1 MKNKKTLLG
10 LILVVVIL
18 FSAAL
23 FVSCNDEGNPNTGKG
38 EVYYLYENGELNKS
52 DFIRLND
59 GKWSDDDNESGSYVL
74 SGSSITIYLESNGEK
89 EEFATG
95 TLKDGVLTVTVL
107 GVEITYC
114 KEGKTPSVTPSTP
127 DEPQKDDGHSIISAT
142 EGEIRGKTVTSCVFS
157 EDGVY
162 DLRNKFTVSEGAGW
176 RAFTSPDCT
185 QPTELTKRTVNIEYG
200 WNDIYVMV
208 ENQTT
213 YENSVYNVKIYRAP
227 ISGMELTENDT
238 YRISEGIDFPEV
250 ILPDYYN
257 GKKVT
262 EIGNGAF
269 SECKSMKTLVIG
281 NCVTAIGAKAF
292 GECTLLT
299 DVVLPDSVTDVGR
312 YAFASCTNL
321 VSVTIGR
328 QVAHIGY
335 YAFSEC
341 EKLVEVINNS
351 ALKIEK
357 GIDDD
362 DLGRVGY
369 YALDVRA
376 GEKSAIDRRDGCLFY
391 RHGDT
396 VYLLGYTGDRT
407 ALTLPDDYDGSAY
420 EIYKFA
426 FYRCDTLESVII
438 GNSVKRIGEE
448 AFYHCDNLRGVGIPD
463 QITDIGEDAFYNC
476 PITEATLP
484 SCAISAIS
492 VKKLETVVITSG
504 DIEKAAFYYAKNLT
518 CVTLGTGVK
527 TIGADAFDGSKKL
540 KTLIIN
546 GKVTE
551 IGASAFSDCEI
562 SDIYITDIAMWC
574 RISGVENLMGS
585 GSEKTLYLNGEA
597 ITDLVIP
604 DGITAIGTSTFY
616 GVKNLISVT
625 VPTSVI
631 SIGKFAFRNCNSLKS
646 ITLPFV
652 GASRTAKNGYDQVFG
667 YIFGYRTASSG
678 VGSGGTNQYE
688 RYYYYIPSSI
698 RTVIISDGATAVA
711 EKAFYRCGN
720 LVNVVLP
727 DSIET
732 IGTSAFEYCDNLES
746 IRLPFLG
753 ASRTASNG
761 YDQVFGYIFGYTA
774 LDQQNSAMTW
784 TYQTYYKGK
793 WYYFNIP
800 SSIRNVTL
808 SSGIVSIYTAFSNCT
823 NLKSICYEGTLDDWV
838 QIDFESCY
846 DLLKYADLYIQDQL
860 VTDAVLTSAT
870 KINDYAF
877 ARYKKLKSITI
888 CSSVRTIGY
897 AFPECENLETVSYTG
912 TMDEW
917 GQIEFSDYGNPLQ
930 YADKFYIGDQLVT
943 NAVLTGA
950 SGINAFAF
958 YGYKTLTELSIGG
971 NVRDIGEGA
980 FYGCTGLKTLS
991 LGDSVTAI
999 GKAAFR
1005 GCSSLSHIDFGSGIK
1020 TINSEAFRGCSR
1032 LTQIKLGSSVE
1043 MINTNA
1049 FYGCSLNTIEFADG
1063 VKGVYSDSLKNCGR
1077 IKNAVLPANITGK
1090 FTWTYLETL
1099 TVRGGGEIPYET
1111 FKDCSELTTVTVENA
1126 GIGNKCFYN
1135 CSKLAKVTLGENVPW
1150 IGFSAFSGCKNLK
1163 YNGYD
1168 NALYLGNNN
1177 NPYVVLISAKSEDI
1191 TNCTISDKCKVIG
1204 TYAFRDCSGLTS
1216 VIIPDSVT
1224 SIGPGAFRDC
1234 SRLTSVTIG
1243 NGVTSIGG
1251 HAFSGCDGLT
1261 SITIP
1266 DSVTSIGDSAFWG
1279 CSELTSVTIGNGVTS
1294 IGDAFSYCSRLKY
1307 NEYDN
1312 GLYLGNG
1319 SNPYVVLIKAKSTD
1333 ITSCVINEGCKVVAD
1348 YAFNRCESLTNIVIP
1363 DGVTSIGYGAF
1374 SGCKNL
1380 KYNEYDNALY
1390 LGNNNNPY
1398 VVLISAKSEDITN
1411 CTISDKCKVI
1421 AESAFRDCSRLT
1433 SVTIPDSVTFISN
1446 SAFRDCSRLT
1456 SVVMGNGVTSIGI
1469 NAFSNCG
1476 SLKKVFYKGT
1486 DSQWENISIGY
1497 LGDSWYL
1504 AAATRYYYSESQP
1517 TESGNYWRYVDGK
1530 IVIWNKEN

>member
-1 MKNKKTLLG
+1 
-10 LILVVVIL
+10 
-18 FSAAL
+18 
-23 FVSCNDEGNPNTGKG
+23 
-38 EVYYLYENGELNKS
+38 
-52 DFIRLND
+52 
-59 GKWSDDDNESGSYVL
+59 
-74 SGSSITIYLESNGEK
+74 
-89 EEFATG
+89 
-95 TLKDGVLTVTVL
+95 
-107 GVEITYC
+107 
-114 KEGKTPSVTPSTP
+114 
-127 DEPQKDDGHSIISAT
+127 
-142 EGEIRGKTVTSCVFS
+142 
-157 EDGVY
+157 
-162 DLRNKFTVSEGAGW
+162 
-176 RAFTSPDCT
+176 
-185 QPTELTKRTVNIEYG
+185 
-200 WNDIYVMV
+200 
-208 ENQTT
+208 
-213 YENSVYNVKIYRAP
+213 
-227 ISGMELTENDT
+227 MELTENDT

-281 NCVTAIGAKAF
+281 NCVTAIGANAF

-299 DVVLPDSVTDVGR
+299 DVVLPDSVTDVGK

-448 AFYHCDNLRGVGIPD
+448 AFYHCDNLRVVGIPD

-504 DIEKAAFYYAKNLT
+504 DIEKEAFYYAENLT
-518 CVTLGTGVK
+518 SVTLGNGVK
-527 TIGADAFDGSKKL
+527 TIGTYAFAGSKKL
-540 KTLIIN
+540 KTLIIKD
-546 GKVTE
+546 KVTE
-551 IGASAFSDCEI
+551 IGASAFSDCVI

-574 RISGVENLMGS
+574 RISGVENLMES

-631 SIGKFAFRNCNSLKS
+631 SIGEFAFRNCNNLKS

-667 YIFGYRTASSG
+667 YIFGYRTTSSG
-678 VGSGGTNQYE
+678 VGSAGTTNQYKG
-688 RYYYYIPSSI
+688 YYYYIPSSI

-753 ASRTASNG
+753 ASRTADNG

-784 TYQTYYKGK
+784 TYQQYYNGK
-793 WYYFNIP
+793 YYYFNIP

-808 SSGIVSIYTAFSNCT
+808 SSGLVSIYKAFINCT

-838 QIDFESCY
+838 QIEFKQCTH
-846 DLLKYADLYIQDQL
+846 LLKYADLYIQDQL

-870 KINDYAF
+870 KINEYAF
-877 ARYKKLKSITI
+877 AGYKKLKSITI
-888 CSSVRTIGY
+888 SNSVKRIDD
-897 AFPECENLETVSYTG
+897 AFYECENLETVYYTG
-912 TMDEW
+912 TIEEW
-917 GQIEFSDYGNPLQ
+917 VQIEFSAWRNPLQ
-930 YADKFYIGDQLVT
+930 YADKFYIGDQLVA

-950 SGINAFAF
+950 SGINDFAF
-958 YGYKTLTELSIGG
+958 YGYKTLTGLSVGG
-971 NVRDIGEGA
+971 NVRNIGEGA
-980 FYGCTGLKTLS
+980 FYGCTGLNTLS
-991 LGDSVTAI
+991 LGDSVTEI
-999 GKAAFR
+999 GKAVFS

-1020 TINSEAFRGCSR
+1020 TIGSEAFRDCFR
-1032 LTQIKLGSSVE
+1032 LKQIKLGSSVE
-1043 MINTNA
+1043 MINSNA
-1049 FYGCSLNTIEFADG
+1049 FYECSLNTIELADG
-1063 VKGVYSDSLKNCGR
+1063 VKGVYSDSFNNCGR

-1111 FKDCSELTTVTVENA
+1111 FKDCGELTTVTVENA

-1135 CSKLAKVTLGENVPW
+1135 CSKLAKVTLGENVSW
-1150 IGFSAFSGCKNLK
+1150 IGFSAFQGCKNLK

-1177 NPYVVLISAKSEDI
+1177 NPYVVLIRAKSEDI

-1224 SIGPGAFRDC
+1224 SIGLGAFCDC
-1234 SRLTSVTIG
+1234 SGLTSVTIG
-1243 NGVTSIGG
+1243 NGVTSIGER
-1251 HAFSGCDGLT
+1251 AFYSGRFT
-1261 SITIP
+1261 SVTIP
-1266 DSVTSIGDSAFWG
+1266 DSVTSIGRDAFG
-1279 CSELTSVTIGNGVTS
+1279 FCDMLTSVTIGNGVTS
-1294 IGDAFSYCSRLKY
+1294 IGDAFRYCGSLKY

-1348 YAFNRCESLTNIVIP
+1348 SAFNRCESLTNIVIP
-1363 DGVTSIGYGAF
+1363 DGLTAIGDSAF
-1374 SGCKNL
+1374 SGCS
-1380 KYNEYDNALY
+1380 
-1390 LGNNNNPY
+1390 G
-1398 VVLISAKSEDITN
+1398 
-1411 CTISDKCKVI
+1411 
-1421 AESAFRDCSRLT
+1421 LT
-1433 SVTIPDSVTFISN
+1433 SITIPDSVTSIGEWAFYNCSGLTSITIGN
-1446 SAFRDCSRLT
+1446 SVTSIGDYAFRDCSGLT
-1456 SVVMGNGVTSIGI
+1456 SITIPNSVTSIG
-1469 NAFSNCG
+1469 NYAFSGCSGLQEIHFNG
-1476 SLKKVFYKGT
+1476 IK
-1486 DSQWENISIGY
+1486 SQWEAISKGGY
-1497 LGDSWYL
+1497 WNFNVPS
-1504 AAATRYYYSESQP
+1504 SCKVICS
-1517 TESGNYWRYVDGK
+1517 DGE
-1530 IVIWNKEN
+1530 ISL

>member
-10 LILVVVIL
+10 LLLIVVML
-18 FSAAL
+18 LSTAL
-23 FVSCNDEGNPNTGKG
+23 FASCKKEENPDTGKG
-38 EVYYLYENGELNKS
+38 EIYYLYKNGELNKS
-52 DFIRLND
+52 SFIQLKD
-59 GKWSDDDNESGSYVL
+59 GKWSDDDNENGTYVVSGT
-74 SGSSITIYLESNGEK
+74 SITIYVEMMGEK
-89 EEFATG
+89 EEYAKG
-95 TLKDGVLTVTVL
+95 TLKDGVLTLTIM
-107 GVEITYC
+107 GTEITYC

-127 DEPQKDDGHSIISAT
+127 DEPQKDDGHSIISAA
-142 EGEIRGKTVTSCVFS
+142 EGEIRGKIVTSCVFS

-176 RAFTSPDCT
+176 RAFMSPDCT

-238 YRISEGIDFPEV
+238 YRISKGIDFPEV

-281 NCVTAIGAKAF
+281 NCVTAIGANAF
-292 GECTLLT
+292 SECTLLT
-299 DVVLPDSVTDVGR
+299 DVVLPDSVTDVGD
-312 YAFASCTNL
+312 YAFAYCTNL

-426 FYRCDTLESVII
+426 FYRCNTIESVII

-631 SIGKFAFRNCNSLKS
+631 SIGKFAFRNCNNLKS

-678 VGSGGTNQYE
+678 VGSGGTYQYE
-688 RYYYYIPSSI
+688 GYYYYIPSSI

-753 ASRTASNG
+753 ASRTAGNR

-793 WYYFNIP
+793 YYYFNIP

-838 QIDFESCY
+838 QIEFESCY

-870 KINDYAF
+870 KINSCAF

-888 CSSVRTIGY
+888 NSSVKTIGY

-917 GQIEFSDYGNPLQ
+917 VQIEFSDYGNPLQ
-930 YADKFYIGDQLVT
+930 FADKFYIGDQLVT

-950 SGINAFAF
+950 SGINDFAF

-971 NVRDIGEGA
+971 NVLNIGEGA

-991 LGDSVTAI
+991 LGDSVTEI

-1005 GCSSLSHIDFGSGIK
+1005 GCSSLSRVDFGNGIK
-1020 TINSEAFRGCSR
+1020 IINSEAFRDCFLR
-1032 LTQIKLGSSVE
+1032 QIKLGSSVE
-1043 MINTNA
+1043 MIGSYA
-1049 FYGCSLNTIEFADG
+1049 FYECGLNTIELADG
-1063 VKGVYSDSLKNCGR
+1063 VKGVYSDSFKNCGK

-1126 GIGNKCFYN
+1126 VIGNKCFYN
-1135 CSKLAKVTLGENVPW
+1135 CSKLAKVNLGENVTL
-1150 IGFSAFSGCKNLK
+1150 IGSHAFEKCTALGSIVIPDSVRLIGSSAFSGCARLK
-1163 YNGYD
+1163 SIVLPFVGYKPDADVYSGYFGYIFGAEKYSENSSYVPKRLTTVEITGECSIPQNAFYGCNYLTDVTIGDGVSDIGYN
-1168 NALYLGNNN
+1168 
-1177 NPYVVLISAKSEDI
+1177 
-1191 TNCTISDKCKVIG
+1191 
-1204 TYAFRDCSGLTS
+1204 AFRDCTKLEMIIIGVGVKTIGWNAFYNCENLTS
-1216 VIIPDSVT
+1216 ITIGSSVT
-1224 SIGPGAFRDC
+1224 SIGSDVFLLCKNLTSVYYKGTAEQWEKITINSGN
-1234 SRLTSVTIG
+1234 SRLT
-1243 NGVTSIGG
+1243 
-1251 HAFSGCDGLT
+1251 D
-1261 SITIP
+1261 
-1266 DSVTSIGDSAFWG
+1266 
-1279 CSELTSVTIGNGVTS
+1279 
-1294 IGDAFSYCSRLKY
+1294 
-1307 NEYDN
+1307 
-1312 GLYLGNG
+1312 
-1319 SNPYVVLIKAKSTD
+1319 
-1333 ITSCVINEGCKVVAD
+1333 
-1348 YAFNRCESLTNIVIP
+1348 
-1363 DGVTSIGYGAF
+1363 
-1374 SGCKNL
+1374 
-1380 KYNEYDNALY
+1380 
-1390 LGNNNNPY
+1390 
-1398 VVLISAKSEDITN
+1398 
-1411 CTISDKCKVI
+1411 
-1421 AESAFRDCSRLT
+1421 
-1433 SVTIPDSVTFISN
+1433 
-1446 SAFRDCSRLT
+1446 
-1456 SVVMGNGVTSIGI
+1456 
-1469 NAFSNCG
+1469 
-1476 SLKKVFYKGT
+1476 
-1486 DSQWENISIGY
+1486 
-1497 LGDSWYL
+1497 
-1504 AAATRYYYSESQP
+1504 ATRYYYSESKP
-1517 TESGNYWRYVDGK
+1517 TESGNYWHYVDGE
-1530 IVIWNKEN
+1530 IVVW

>member
-10 LILVVVIL
+10 LLLIVVML
-18 FSAAL
+18 LSTAL
-23 FVSCNDEGNPNTGKG
+23 FVSCKKEENPDTGKG
-38 EVYYLYENGELNKS
+38 EIYYLYENGEFNKS
-52 DFIRLND
+52 NFIQLKD
-59 GKWSDDDNESGSYVL
+59 GKWSDDDNENGTYVVSGT
-74 SGSSITIYLESNGEK
+74 SITIYVEMMGEK
-89 EEFATG
+89 EEYAKG
-95 TLKDGVLTVTVL
+95 TLKDGVLTLTIM
-107 GVEITYC
+107 GTEITYC

-127 DEPQKDDGHSIISAT
+127 DEPQKDDGHSIISAA
-142 EGEIRGKTVTSCVFS
+142 EGEIRGKTVTLCVFS

-281 NCVTAIGAKAF
+281 NCVTAIGANAF

-299 DVVLPDSVTDVGR
+299 DVVLPDSVTDVGE

-391 RHGDT
+391 WHGDT

-426 FYRCDTLESVII
+426 FYRCDTIESVII
-438 GNSVKRIGEE
+438 GNSVKRIWEE
-448 AFYHCDNLRGVGIPD
+448 AFYYCDNLRGVGIPD
-463 QITDIGEDAFYNC
+463 QITDIGEDAFYRC

-504 DIEKAAFYYAKNLT
+504 DIEKEAFYYAENLT
-518 CVTLGTGVK
+518 SVTLGTGVK
-527 TIGADAFDGSKKL
+527 TIGSYAFAGSKKL
-540 KTLIIN
+540 KTLIIKD
-546 GKVTE
+546 KVTE
-551 IGASAFSDCEI
+551 IGASAFSDCVI

-574 RISGVENLMGS
+574 RISGVENLMES

-604 DGITAIGTSTFY
+604 DGITTIGTSTFY

-631 SIGKFAFRNCNSLKS
+631 SIGKFAFRNCNNLKS

-746 IRLPFLG
+746 IRLPFIG
-753 ASRTASNG
+753 ASKTADKG
-761 YDQVFGYIFGYTA
+761 YDQVFGYIFGYDTTKQSDKTFSGA
-774 LDQQNSAMTW
+774 
-784 TYQTYYKGK
+784 TYQWYSFGTYYH
-793 WYYFNIP
+793 YYIP
-800 SSIRNVTL
+800 SSLRKIFLSDSVT
-808 SSGIVSIYTAFSNCT
+808 SIGGSAFKNCSG
-823 NLKSICYEGTLDDWV
+823 
-838 QIDFESCY
+838 
-846 DLLKYADLYIQDQL
+846 
-860 VTDAVLTSAT
+860 LT
-870 KINDYAF
+870 
-877 ARYKKLKSITI
+877 SITI
-888 CSSVRTIGY
+888 
-897 AFPECENLETVSYTG
+897 P
-912 TMDEW
+912 
-917 GQIEFSDYGNPLQ
+917 
-930 YADKFYIGDQLVT
+930 
-943 NAVLTGA
+943 
-950 SGINAFAF
+950 
-958 YGYKTLTELSIGG
+958 
-971 NVRDIGEGA
+971 
-980 FYGCTGLKTLS
+980 
-991 LGDSVTAI
+991 DSVTSI
-999 GKAAFR
+999 DNAAF
-1005 GCSSLSHIDFGSGIK
+1005 
-1020 TINSEAFRGCSR
+1020 N
-1032 LTQIKLGSSVE
+1032 
-1043 MINTNA
+1043 
-1049 FYGCSLNTIEFADG
+1049 
-1063 VKGVYSDSLKNCGR
+1063 
-1077 IKNAVLPANITGK
+1077 
-1090 FTWTYLETL
+1090 
-1099 TVRGGGEIPYET
+1099 
-1111 FKDCSELTTVTVENA
+1111 
-1126 GIGNKCFYN
+1126 
-1135 CSKLAKVTLGENVPW
+1135 
-1150 IGFSAFSGCKNLK
+1150 GCKNLN
-1163 YNGYD
+1163 YNECD
-1168 NALYLGNNN
+1168 NALYLGNEN
-1177 NPYVVLISAKSEDI
+1177 NPYVALIDVKSTDI
-1191 TNCTISDKCKVIG
+1191 TSCVINENCKIVC
-1204 TYAFRDCSGLTS
+1204 YHAFRGCSGLTS
-1216 VIIPDSVT
+1216 ITIPDSVT
-1224 SIGPGAFRDC
+1224 SIDDGAFYAC
-1234 SRLTSVTIG
+1234 SKLTSVTIPSS
-1243 NGVTSIGG
+1243 VTSIGKET
-1251 HAFSGCDGLT
+1251 FYSCSGLT

-1266 DSVTSIGDSAFWG
+1266 DSVTSIGDSAFYRCSGLTSITIPDSVTSIGSSAFNGCSGLTSITIPDSVTSIGYRAFWG
-1279 CSELTSVTIGNGVTS
+1279 CSGLTSITIPDSVTS
-1294 IGDAFSYCSRLKY
+1294 IGDAAFRSCSKLT
-1307 NEYDN
+1307 
-1312 GLYLGNG
+1312 
-1319 SNPYVVLIKAKSTD
+1319 S
-1333 ITSCVINEGCKVVAD
+1333 IT
-1348 YAFNRCESLTNIVIP
+1348 IP
-1363 DGVTSIGYGAF
+1363 DSVTSIGESAF
-1374 SGCKNL
+1374 SGCSGL
-1380 KYNEYDNALY
+1380 T
-1390 LGNNNNPY
+1390 
-1398 VVLISAKSEDITN
+1398 SITIPDSV
-1411 CTISDKCKVI
+1411 TSIGDY
-1421 AESAFRDCSRLT
+1421 AFSDCSKLTSVTIPSSVTSIGKETFYRCSGLT
-1433 SVTIPDSVTFISN
+1433 SVTIPDSVTFIGDH
-1446 SAFRDCSRLT
+1446 AFWYCSKLT
-1456 SVVMGNGVTSIGI
+1456 SVIIPDSVTSIGDY
-1469 NAFSNCG
+1469 AFYECSG
-1476 SLKKVFYKGT
+1476 LTSVIIP
-1486 DSQWENISIGY
+1486 DSVISIGY
-1497 LGDSWYL
+1497 EAFYWCIGL
-1504 AAATRYYYSESQP
+1504 SEIRFNGTISRWNAISKGSNWNFNVP
-1517 TESGNYWRYVDGK
+1517 SSCKVICTDGE
-1530 IVIWNKEN
+1530 ISL